1 MKFLRIAAISIVCAY
16 TAPASA
22 LNLDDH
28 PALCQFI
35 GAMAERHGFKV
46 SELQRLFAKAEIKP
60 DIIEAMERPGEALP
74 WYQYKKNFVTDEHA
88 RKGADYWRKY
98 APIVDKAAAT
108 YGVPAEIVI
117 AIIGVET
124 QYGRNSGRY
133 AVIDAL
139 TTLTL
144 KYPSRADFFRRELE
158 EFLLLARDLNA
169 DPLEFKGSYAGAIG
183 IGQFMPSSYRA
194 YAVDFDNDRRRDLI
208 KSHAD
213 AIGSV
218 ANYFQKHGWQ
228 TGAPVIAGARVA
240 PNMYEPLNMQ
250 DLDTKFTGQQLARY
264 GIVPLA
270 DVDGDSTVNIVK
282 LQEETGVSYSIG
294 YRNFYVITRYNRSR
308 HYAMAV
314 YELAQLIRTEYQND
328 IKFPL
333 GPAVSRP

>member
-1 MKFLRIAAISIVCAY
+1 MNFIRIAVVLLVCGY
-16 TAPASA
+16 HAPAAA
-22 LNLDDH
+22 LNLDDY

-35 GAMAERHGFKV
+35 GTMAERHGFKV
-46 SELQRLFAKAEIKP
+46 SELQRLFAKAEIKT

-74 WYQYKKNFVTDEHA
+74 WYQYKKNFVTAEHA
-88 RKGADYWRKY
+88 RKGGEYWRKH

-108 YGVPAEIVI
+108 YGVPAEII
-117 AIIGVET
+117 LAIIGVET
-124 QYGRNSGRY
+124 QYGRNNGRY
-133 AVIDAL
+133 AVLDAL

-169 DPLEFKGSYAGAIG
+169 DPLAFKGSYAGAIG

-194 YAVDFDNDRRRDLI
+194 YAVDFDDDGRRDLI

-228 TGAPVIAGARVA
+228 TGAPVIAGARVGS
-240 PNMYEPLNMQ
+240 NMYEPLNMQ
-250 DLDTKFTGQQLARY
+250 DLETKFTGQQLARY

-270 DVDGDSTVNIVK
+270 EIDGGSTVNIIK
-282 LQEETGVSYSIG
+282 LQEENGVSYSLG
-294 YRNFYVITRYNRSR
+294 YRNFYVITRYNRSQN
-308 HYAMAV
+308 YAMAV
-314 YELAQLIRTEYQND
+314 WQLSLEILAGRRRATAAGSG
-328 IKFPL
+328 L
-333 GPAVSRP
+333 GK